1 MNFVEE
7 LKWRGMIH
15 DIMPGTEDHLQKEM
29 TTAYVGIDPTADSL
43 HIGHLVSVMLLKHF
57 QRSGHRPVAL
67 LGGATGMIGD
77 PSGKSHERNLLSE
90 ETLRQNQE
98 GLKTQ
103 LKKFLDFSDDVPN
116 AALMVNNY
124 DWMKEYT
131 FLDFI
136 RDIGKHITVN
146 YMMAKDSVKKRIS
159 QESKEGMSF
168 TEFTYQLV
176 QGYDFLFLYDDIN
189 CKLQMGGSD
198 QWGNIVTGT
207 ELIRRKRGGEAFA
220 LTCPLITK
228 SDGGKFGKTE
238 EGNVWL
244 DPKYTSPYKF
254 FQFWI
259 NVSDQDAEKYI
270 KIFTLLSKDK
280 IEEVISAHREA
291 PHQRLLQKTLAREVT
306 TMVHSEEDYTA
317 ALEASEILFGKAP
330 AESIGNIREDMF
342 LSVFEGVPNF
352 ELDQAN
358 ADASIMDIL
367 SSHTS
372 VFSSKG
378 ELRRMVQ
385 GGGLMINKKKVADP
399 EDQLDR
405 DDFINGKYLIV
416 QKGKKN
422 YFLIILKN

>member
-1 MNFVEE
+1 
-7 LKWRGMIH
+7 
-15 DIMPGTEDHLQKEM
+15 
-29 TTAYVGIDPTADSL
+29 
-43 HIGHLVSVMLLKHF
+43 
-57 QRSGHRPVAL
+57 
-67 LGGATGMIGD
+67 
-77 PSGKSHERNLLSE
+77 
-90 ETLRQNQE
+90 
-98 GLKTQ
+98 
-103 LKKFLDFSDDVPN
+103 
-116 AALMVNNY
+116 
-124 DWMKEYT
+124 
-131 FLDFI
+131 
-136 RDIGKHITVN
+136 
-146 YMMAKDSVKKRIS
+146 MMAKDSVKKRIS
-159 QESKEGMSF
+159 QDNKEGMSF

-270 KIFTLLSKDK
+270 KIFTLLSKDE
-280 IEEVISAHREA
+280 IDGIISEHREA

-306 TMVHSEEDYTA
+306 TMVHSEDDYKA
-317 ALEASEILFGKAP
+317 AVDASEILFGKAT
-330 AESIGNIREDMF
+330 AESISNIREDMF
-342 LSVFEGVPNF
+342 LSVFEGVPRF
-352 ELDQAN
+352 ELDQARGS
-358 ADASIMDIL
+358 ASIMEIL
-367 SSHTS
+367 SSETS
-372 VFSSKG
+372 VFNSKG

-385 GGGLMINKKKVADP
+385 GGGLMINKKKVTDP
-399 EDQLDR
+399 ESNLDR